1 MQQTAARVSGCW
13 MNTSM
18 GSKAVRRTPHAR
30 LLALPGVGPRVHAI
44 CVAVCEE
51 CTDRCHYMTDTT
63 VSMHHTCRTPENT
76 FSAGPVINTW
86 LSASRHS
93 MCSGP
98 PGRSTLWEHHSVS
111 SAHWHCFAPARFDAV
126 QHKHRTTPLLHR
138 EICTLTRCTPDCQGS
153 RHDRRTEGRP
163 ADAVDPPLE
172 HACNHRCACAGAAG
186 QRPARAAL
194 PHHHAHVAPAQHLR
208 QDHARIADG
217 LPADMRQ
224 ARAAQTTCRNTQ
236 LQATPLRTLCW
247 CARGRPRA
255 AQSAGQARP
264 SPHHRPAR
272 RTRLSILFVYRGLPR
287 GQVAAEAR
295 CRRRMQSGT
304 RLHVSVHGAKGDC
317 VRVAHAD
324 AGHQPLA
331 A

>member
-1 MQQTAARVSGCW
+1 MRSTRPS
-13 MNTSM
+13 S
-18 GSKAVRRTPHAR
+18 TPA
-30 LLALPGVGPRVHAI
+30 
-44 CVAVCEE
+44 
-51 CTDRCHYMTDTT
+51 TT
-63 VSMHHTCRTPENT
+63 VAHAPVPQASVRPAPRSHTTMR
-76 FSAGPVINTW
+76 TW
-86 LSASRHS
+86 LRLNTCGKT
-93 MCSGP
+93 M
-98 PGRSTLWEHHSVS
+98 L
-111 SAHWHCFAPARFDAV
+111 
-126 QHKHRTTPLLHR
+126 
-138 EICTLTRCTPDCQGS
+138 GS
-153 RHDRRTEGRP
+153 QTGW
-163 ADAVDPPLE
+163 
-172 HACNHRCACAGAAG
+172 
-186 QRPARAAL
+186 
-194 PHHHAHVAPAQHLR
+194 
-208 QDHARIADG
+208 

-224 ARAAQTTCRNTQ
+224 ARAAHATCRNTQ
-236 LQATPLRTLCW
+236 LQATPPRTLCW